1 MSDWFTTLLGFPES
15 TYAATQARLQVDG
28 STLRSR
34 VTGRAFHIGTLS
46 TPSLGELR
54 QRARE
59 TVRVGTR
66 GPRVSSVVA
75 DVDRPARPGLNHS
88 SKMGPVPQS
97 GTGPVAAATVY
108 RNDLMPVGGGREH
121 SRNARQRGASPS
133 ERDRP
138 FARGHR
144 RRRAVPPARDAGV
157 LFGPAR
163 GLLPR
168 ARGRLAGACATLG
181 QIEGPVPQSGT
192 GPWRSGRRC
201 GRCAGWTWTC
211 GS

>member
-66 GPRVSSVVA
+66 EPRVSSVVA
-75 DVDRPARPGLNHS
+75 DV
-88 SKMGPVPQS
+88 
-97 GTGPVAAATVY
+97 T
-108 RNDLMPVGGGREH
+108 DLHVQ
-121 SRNARQRGASPS
+121 A
-133 ERDRP
+133 
-138 FARGHR
+138 
-144 RRRAVPPARDAGV
+144 
-157 LFGPAR
+157 
-163 GLLPR
+163 
-168 ARGRLAGACATLG
+168 
-181 QIEGPVPQSGT
+181 
-192 GPWRSGRRC
+192 
-201 GRCAGWTWTC
+201 
-211 GS
+211 